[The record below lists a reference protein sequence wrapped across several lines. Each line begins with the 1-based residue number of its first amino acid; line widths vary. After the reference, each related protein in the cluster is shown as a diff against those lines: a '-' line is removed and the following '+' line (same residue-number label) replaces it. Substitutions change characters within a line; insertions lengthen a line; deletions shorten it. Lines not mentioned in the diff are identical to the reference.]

1 MAGRVDFFFLPLAP
15 AIGLVTQ
22 GKIIALAVS
31 STKRAPT
38 LPDVPTVVEI
48 GYPGAAY
55 QFWAGLFAP
64 AKTSRVIVDKLH
76 ASTMRALALPAVS
89 SRLSQMGV
97 EPLTMSVEQFGTFFR
112 EDMTATVRL
121 AKEAG
126 IGPAN

>member
-1 MAGRVDFFFLPLAP
+1 
-15 AIGLVTQ
+15 
-22 GKIIALAVS
+22 
-31 STKRAPT
+31 
-38 LPDVPTVVEI
+38 VEI

-64 AKTSRVIVDKLH
+64 AKTPRAIVDKLH
-76 ASTMRALALPAVS
+76 AATMRALTLPAVS

-97 EPLTMSVEQFGTFFR
+97 EPLTMSVEQFGEFFR
-112 EDMTATVRL
+112 EDMTATIRL